1 MTDVRTVEVEIQGQ
15 KYSIRSAL
23 DQEYVRSLAAFLDQ
37 KVAAAAESTTSSDSL
52 RLTVLA
58 ALNLADELFRLR
70 DASKVRDGQ
79 IAAKASELEA
89 MLDRVLMDE

>member
-1 MTDVRTVEVEIQGQ
+1 MTEPRTVDVEIQGQ

-37 KVAAAAESTTSSDSL
+37 KIATAAESTTSSDSL

>member
-1 MTDVRTVEVEIQGQ
+1 MTDARTVEVEIQGQ

-23 DQEYVRSLAAFLDQ
+23 DQDYVRSLAAFLDQ
-37 KVAAAAESTTSSDSL
+37 KIGAAAESTTSSDSL

-79 IAAKASELEA
+79 IAARASELEA
-89 MLDRVLMDE
+89 MVDRVLMDE

>member
-1 MTDVRTVEVEIQGQ
+1 MTDARTVDVEIQGQ

-23 DQEYVRSLAAFLDQ
+23 DQEYVRSLAAFIDQ
-37 KVAAAAESTTSSDSL
+37 KIAAAAESTTSSDSL

-89 MLDRVLMDE
+89 MLDRVLMED

>member
-1 MTDVRTVEVEIQGQ
+1 MTEPRTVDVEIQGQ

-37 KVAAAAESTTSSDSL
+37 KIATAAESTTSSDSL

-58 ALNLADELFRLR
+58 ALNFADELFRLR